1 MPETKLILLAED
13 RQDDVEII
21 LKAFERACIV
31 TPVYVVRDGEE
42 AIQYL
47 KGEGAYSNRA
57 EYPLPALFLLDLK
70 MPRVDG
76 FEVLKWVRA
85 QPGLSALPVVVLT
98 SSDAIR
104 DVNRAYELGAN
115 SFLVKQMEFED
126 AIALGHM
133 IYSYWVKT
141 SAQPT
146 TTRSERRATS
156 RDNLPPA
163 KPAGR

>member
-1 MPETKLILLAED
+1 MPETQLILLAED
-13 RQDDVEII
+13 LQDDIDII
-21 LKAFERACIV
+21 VRAFQRAGV
-31 TPVYVVRDGEE
+31 STPIHVVRDGEE

-85 QPGLSALPVVVLT
+85 QPGLRTLPVVVLT
-98 SSDAIR
+98 SSEHIR

-115 SFLVKQMEFED
+115 SFLVKRMEFD
-126 AIALGHM
+126 AAGALSRM
-133 IYSYWVKT
+133 INDYWLKT
-141 SAQPT
+141 SSPP
-146 TTRSERRATS
+146 ATS
-156 RDNLPPA
+156 RPERSAP
-163 KPAGR
+163 KPEKKA